1 MYEDSEIDTF
11 SQRSLIN
18 ADLGSAVTALG
29 IRADTK
35 RGLTP
40 GASAKC
46 LF

>member
-18 ADLGSAVTALG
+18 VALGSAVTALG

-40 GASAKC
+40 GVSTKC